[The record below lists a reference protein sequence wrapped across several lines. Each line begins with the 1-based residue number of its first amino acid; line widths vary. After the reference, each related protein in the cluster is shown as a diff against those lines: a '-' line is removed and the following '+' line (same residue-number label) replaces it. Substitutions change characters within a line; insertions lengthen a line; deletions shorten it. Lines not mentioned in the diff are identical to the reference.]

1 MNWKSGHLNPD
12 QALLKLR
19 GDLSVRGTGEP
30 GDLKP
35 KELYGR
41 LPARV
46 SGRWWERAGMGIS
59 PPKAGSGKG
68 VFSQES
74 LSSEN

>member
-1 MNWKSGHLNPD
+1 MNRESGHLNPD

-19 GDLSVRGTGEP
+19 GDLSVQGRGEP

-35 KELYGR
+35 KELYET

-46 SGRWWERAGMGIS
+46 LGRWWERAGMGVS

-74 LSSEN
+74 L